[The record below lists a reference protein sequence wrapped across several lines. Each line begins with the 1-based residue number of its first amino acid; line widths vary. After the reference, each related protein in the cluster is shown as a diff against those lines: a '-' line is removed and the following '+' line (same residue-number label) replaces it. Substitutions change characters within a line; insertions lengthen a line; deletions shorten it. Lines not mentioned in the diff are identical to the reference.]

1 MAETKFNPNAIR
13 KLGEEIKR
21 KYVHDWQAIHDAVWR
36 THAGQPKEQ
45 VRNWYERRWMPP
57 APTDRLLVV
66 AGELRSTVRPSG
78 TGASGSKRRSGRPVI
93 VRWAASPS

>member
-36 THAGQPKEQ
+36 THAGSPRSRLVTGMKGGGC
-45 VRNWYERRWMPP
+45 RLRPRIGCWWSP
-57 APTDRLLVV
+57 A
-66 AGELRSTVRPSG
+66 S
-78 TGASGSKRRSGRPVI
+78 
-93 VRWAASPS
+93 